1 MTTELSPDLVLLI
14 EILADENVLWTPF
27 RHNYLNGKS
36 AAAVCERRNDYRKK
50 GGLEFLH
57 GGRGSDRQAHH
68 RNLAAAK
75 NAKLIVTSGKTRPRV
90 QLSDAA
96 DDKLRTLCDCYR
108 VDQSWPILQRVVE
121 LTDRGVVNAGCV
133 CEVDILGLDY
143 DSVQSR
149 DLVRLENQSLP
160 LLVRGYLDSNSD
172 LDGRLGYSITTLG
185 RQALADGPPTPKEL
199 PRCSDAE
206 SDLFAGLFHDKLE
219 ERVNWIPG
227 HPSLV
232 AIPLGAGDWPEHD
245 AEPAATAAAIPQN
258 L

>member
-1 MTTELSPDLVLLI
+1 MTTELDSDLVLLI
-14 EILADENVLWTPF
+14 EILAEQDVLWTPF
-27 RHNYLNGKS
+27 RHNFLNGKS

-50 GGLEFLH
+50 GGLEFVR
-57 GGRGSDRQAHH
+57 GGSGSDRQAHH

-90 QLSDAA
+90 QLSETA

-108 VDQSWPILQRVVE
+108 VDQSWPILQRVVD
-121 LTDRGVVNAGCV
+121 LTDRGIVNAGCV
-133 CEVDILGLDY
+133 LEVDVLGLDY

-149 DLVRLENQSLP
+149 DLVELEYQALP

-172 LDGRLGYSITTLG
+172 LDGRVGYSITTLG

-199 PRCSDAE
+199 PRCSNAE
-206 SDLFAGLFHDKLE
+206 SDLFADLFHDKLE

-227 HPSLV
+227 NPSLI
-232 AIPLGAGDWPEHD
+232 AIPLSAGNWPERD
-245 AEPAATAAAIPQN
+245 VEPAEPVAAKAQ
-258 L
+258 